1 MINIGDK
8 LKLEWIVPVT
18 RRKRNKNLWTEF
30 TGKVITISRYV
41 IVLQKDNGVRES
53 FNFSQLTDENIK
65 VMKRVDKS
73 YEVLGYQEISK
84 RFEANKL

>member
-8 LKLEWIVPVT
+8 LKLEWIAPVT
-18 RRKRNKNLWTEF
+18 RRRNKNLWTEF
-30 TGKVITISRYV
+30 TGKVIAITDYV

-53 FNFSQLTDENIK
+53 FNFSQLIDENIK

-84 RFEANKL
+84 RFEVNKL

>member
-8 LKLEWIVPVT
+8 IKINWIEPVT
-18 RRKRNKNLWTEF
+18 RRRNKNLWTEF
-30 TGKVITISRYV
+30 TGKVIAITRYV

-53 FNFSQLTDENIK
+53 FNFSQLIDENLK

-84 RFEANKL
+84 RFEVNKL

>member
-1 MINIGDK
+1 MIEIGDQIK
-8 LKLEWIVPVT
+8 INWIDPIT
-18 RRKRNKNLWTEF
+18 RRRNKNLWTEF
-30 TGKVITISRYV
+30 TGKVIAITRYV

-53 FNFSQLTDENIK
+53 FNFSQLIDENLK

-84 RFEANKL
+84 RFEVNKL

>member
-8 LKLEWIVPVT
+8 IKINWIEPIT
-18 RRKRNKNLWTEF
+18 RRRNKNLWTEF
-30 TGKVITISRYV
+30 TGKVIAISRYV

-65 VMKRVDKS
+65 VMKRIDKN

-84 RFEANKL
+84 VFGRNKL